1 MYIVAVHRSA
11 DDIARLRLHV
21 TARALPTCRSAVLAV
36 KRQAPLQEPQNV
48 PSPLMSDTEAVFQI
62 TADDLV
68 HAYRLHLWRRYNAKY
83 LLKSFA
89 IVTIV
94 YVVLLVGGLRLASG
108 HFPEWRYVW
117 MAAGIAAVV
126 AIGVPVLNH
135 LILPRAGRKIYD
147 QQRTLHQVHTV
158 IFQRDR
164 FIVETPTSRDDIHYA
179 DLIHWSEDRQMIL
192 LYQSSVM
199 FRVVPKRVLDDG
211 QVAFLHRVLLQN
223 GVRKV

>member
-1 MYIVAVHRSA
+1 
-11 DDIARLRLHV
+11 
-21 TARALPTCRSAVLAV
+21 
-36 KRQAPLQEPQNV
+36 
-48 PSPLMSDTEAVFQI
+48 MSDTEAVFQI

-68 HAYRLHLWRRYNAKY
+68 HAYRLHLWRRYNWKY

-117 MAAGIAAVV
+117 MAGGIAAVA

>member
-1 MYIVAVHRSA
+1 M
-11 DDIARLRLHV
+11 
-21 TARALPTCRSAVLAV
+21 PT
-36 KRQAPLQEPQNV
+36 
-48 PSPLMSDTEAVFQI
+48 SDTEVVFQI

-68 HAYRLHLWRRYNAKY
+68 HAYRLNLWRRYNGKA

-89 IVTIV
+89 TLAIV
-94 YVVLLVGGLRLASG
+94 YVVLLVGGVRVASG
-108 HFPEWRYVW
+108 HFPEWRHVW

-135 LILPRAGRKIYD
+135 LIMPRAGRKIYD
-147 QQRTLHQVHTV
+147 QQRALHQRYTV
-158 IFQRDR
+158 IFEGDR
-164 FIVETPTSRDDIHYA
+164 FVVETPTSRDEIHYA

-192 LYQSSVM
+192 LYQSAVM

-211 QVAFLHRVLLQN
+211 QLAFLHQALLRN

>member
-1 MYIVAVHRSA
+1 
-11 DDIARLRLHV
+11 
-21 TARALPTCRSAVLAV
+21 
-36 KRQAPLQEPQNV
+36 
-48 PSPLMSDTEAVFQI
+48 MSDTEVVFQI

-68 HAYRLHLWRRYNAKY
+68 HAYRLNLWRRYNRKY

-89 IVTIV
+89 IVTTV
-94 YVVLLVGGLRLASG
+94 YVVLLVGGIRVASG

-117 MAAGIAAVV
+117 TAAGIAAVV

-158 IFQRDR
+158 IFQGDR
-164 FIVETPTSRDDIHYA
+164 FIVETPTSRDEIHYA

-199 FRVVPKRVLDDG
+199 FRVVPTRVLSDG
-211 QVAFLHRVLLQN
+211 QAAFLHRVLLQH